1 MKSPHLLLFANSK
14 EEEKYK
20 TQQMSGLNVSFH
32 CSYLSLNTHR
42 GINTPQ
48 YEPEGTVS
56 MLVKKVA
63 TVSFINLFARF
74 FFSCTVLMPF
84 TPDNC
89 KSKLTGVE
97 AAGGLTQLCDT
108 LISPS

>member
-1 MKSPHLLLFANSK
+1 
-14 EEEKYK
+14 
-20 TQQMSGLNVSFH
+20 MSGLNVSFH

-63 TVSFINLFARF
+63 TVSFINLFF
-74 FFSCTVLMPF
+74 CTVLMPF